1 MSAKDEFVRKM
12 HAQLDRWNA
21 EIDVLAAKARVAEA
35 EARADFEEQIEDL
48 RRERDKA
55 RQKLEAL
62 DAASEGAWQD
72 LKNGVEQAWD
82 SVTQAVRSATS
93 RFK

>member
-1 MSAKDEFVRKM
+1 MSTKEEFVREM
-12 HAQLDRWNA
+12 HSKLDQWNA

-35 EARADFEEQIEDL
+35 QARADYQRQLEEL
-48 RRERDKA
+48 RSERDKA

-62 DAASEGAWQD
+62 ESASEGAWQD
-72 LKNGVEQAWD
+72 LKDGVERAWD
-82 SVTQAVRSATS
+82 SVSQAVRSATS

>member
-35 EARADFEEQIEDL
+35 EARADFEEQLEDL

-82 SVTQAVRSATS
+82 SVTQAVHSATS

>member
-35 EARADFEEQIEDL
+35 EARADFEEQLEDL

>member
-35 EARADFEEQIEDL
+35 EARADFEEQLEDL

-82 SVTQAVRSATS
+82 SVTQAVHSATF

>member
-1 MSAKDEFVRKM
+1 MSTKDEFVREM
-12 HAQLDRWNA
+12 HSKLDQWNA

-35 EARADFEEQIEDL
+35 QARADYQRQLDEL
-48 RRERDKA
+48 RNERDKA

-62 DAASEGAWQD
+62 EASSEGAWQD
-72 LKNGVEQAWD
+72 LKDGVEKAWD
-82 SVTQAVRSATS
+82 SVSQAVRSARS